1 MPLNYAFQI
10 KRIKDLFTLLL
21 LLLWHQLLDFCVKK
35 LISFQRGKLGMTSA
49 SSCCLWDI
57 IMLAIPKQKNHKL
70 TQLSLLKVS
79 SQHEAMF

>member
-21 LLLWHQLLDFCVKK
+21 LLWHQILDFCVKK
-35 LISFQRGKLGMTSA
+35 LISYRRGKWGLTST

-57 IMLAIPKQKNHKL
+57 IMLANTKTEK
-70 TQLSLLKVS
+70 S
-79 SQHEAMF
+79 